1 VDGELTPLDRMA
13 RAWATESPNATEW
26 YYPRRLLLD
35 IDAASSMRMTPAA
48 RYLGLRLRHARSID
62 VPLYAYSTDL
72 TKGAVARGARRLVQ
86 RSKIGT
92 ARVVDD
98 RSAAHLDPLSAA
110 PGRNRFL
117 KTVTPFLRRLAR

>member
-1 VDGELTPLDRMA
+1 
-13 RAWATESPNATEW
+13 
-26 YYPRRLLLD
+26 
-35 IDAASSMRMTPAA
+35 MTLAA
-48 RYLGLRLRHARSID
+48 RYLGLRLKHAKGID

-72 TKGAVARGARRLVQ
+72 TRGAVARGARRLVK

-117 KTVTPFLRRLAR
+117 QTVVPFLRRLSR